1 MASATE
7 SSVPATASPLSE
19 GVVVR
24 RARAADAGALH
35 DLAAATFP
43 LACPPGTLRRDMD
56 AFVAAHLSRE
66 KMTGYLADPHRELL
80 LAEVDGAVAGY
91 TMLIFGEPADADVSA
106 VITVR
111 PTVELSKLYVHSGHH
126 GSGIAQRL
134 VEASLGRALRRG
146 ARGVWLGVNQLNGRA
161 NAFYEKSGFA
171 LVGTKRFLV
180 GSRFEDDFVRELR
193 FETWPTPRRP

>member
-1 MASATE
+1 M
-7 SSVPATASPLSE
+7 
-19 GVVVR
+19 R
-24 RARAADAGALH
+24 QARPSDAAGLH
-35 DLAAATFP
+35 ELAAATFP
-43 LACPPGTLRRDMD
+43 LACPPGTLRRDVD
-56 AFVAAHLSRE
+56 AFVATHLSRE

-80 LAEVDGAVAGY
+80 LAEVDGTAAGY
-91 TMLIFGEPADADVSA
+91 TMLVFGEPADPEVSA

-126 GSGIAQRL
+126 GSGIATRL

-146 ARGVWLGVNQLNGRA
+146 SRGIWLGVNQLNDRA

-180 GSRFEDDFVRELR
+180 GSRYEDDFVRELK
-193 FETWPTPRRP
+193 FEAWPTPRRPGG

>member
-1 MASATE
+1 MPTTA
-7 SSVPATASPLSE
+7 PANE

-24 RARAADAGALH
+24 QARPADAVALH
-35 DLAAATFP
+35 ELAAATFP

-80 LAEVDGAVAGY
+80 LAEVDGIAAGY
-91 TMLIFGEPADADVSA
+91 TMLIFGEPADPDVSA

-111 PTVELSKLYVHSGHH
+111 PTVELSKLYVHTGHH
-126 GSGIAQRL
+126 GSGIAARL
-134 VEASLGRALRRG
+134 VEASLRRALRRG
-146 ARGVWLGVNQLNGRA
+146 TRGIWLGVNQLNERA
-161 NAFYEKSGFA
+161 NAFYDKSGFA

-180 GSRFEDDFVRELR
+180 GTHWEDDFVRELR
-193 FETWPTPRRP
+193 FESWPTPRRP

>member
-1 MASATE
+1 MPTTA
-7 SSVPATASPLSE
+7 PANE

-24 RARAADAGALH
+24 QARPADAVALH
-35 DLAAATFP
+35 ELAAATFP

-80 LAEVDGAVAGY
+80 LAEVDGIAAGY
-91 TMLIFGEPADADVSA
+91 TMLIFGEPADPDVSA

-111 PTVELSKLYVHSGHH
+111 PTVELSKLYVHTGHH
-126 GSGIAQRL
+126 GSGIAARL
-134 VEASLGRALRRG
+134 VEASLRRALRRG
-146 ARGVWLGVNQLNGRA
+146 TRGIWLGVNQLNERA
-161 NAFYEKSGFA
+161 NAFYDKSGFA

-180 GSRFEDDFVRELR
+180 GTRWEDDFVRELR
-193 FETWPTPRRP
+193 FESWPTPRRP